1 MDNMASNV
9 SVRSTKQRKD
19 NLITRKQDKSPEK
32 TIRGTRG
39 AYRGIPSTS
48 KRDEETDTGSSERLD
63 RSKKFI
69 SQNKSSYG
77 LGKRPDFLKN
87 RNVHLASSRYGQ
99 MTSGLHGHGHQIS
112 QPAHHLDSTVLPA
125 KEKTVHGKEKTFKVV
140 MGGEVGVMKTPV
152 LGPRPYNALAIIHT
166 QQSNTF
172 DMLNTLTTSVASQP
186 VVGVGVGGFRRR
198 SSGQGA
204 LASCDPELDDSGNKL
219 VARLEDDAFISE
231 QDLEENIQ
239 IATATEK
246 GLPHADDTGGEQPQ
260 EQQNGLVYGPI
271 YDKLDLEKDKQ
282 KQDKE
287 DEEEPIGVSPCGRFF
302 KYDKEVGRGSF
313 KTVYHGLDTQT
324 GVAVAWCELL
334 EKKLNKTERLRF
346 REEADM
352 LKKLQHPN
360 IVRFYNYW
368 EGTVAKKKNIV
379 LITELMLSG
388 TLKAYLRRFKKIN
401 PKVLKSWCRQIL
413 KGLNFLHSR
422 TPPIIHRDLKCDN
435 IFITGTTGSV
445 KIGDLGLATLKNRSF
460 AKSVIGTPEFMA
472 PEMYEEHYDESVDV
486 YAFGM
491 CMLEMATGEYPY
503 SECSGPAQIYKKV
516 VSGVKPQSLD
526 KVNIPEVKDI
536 IESCIKPN
544 KTDRPKVKD
553 LLNHE
558 FFGEDIGLRLEI
570 VGRDLVT
577 SSDITKIQFRLKII
591 DPKKRSYTHKENEA
605 IQFEFDMEQDDCE
618 EVANEMAKAGLIM
631 EEDARIVYKLLK
643 SQLISLNRERSE
655 KKAQMLFNQELIN
668 EQNRQ
673 QLLLE
678 QVKMFHNQQ
687 QASPVDQVK
696 AGLLNGVGSQP
707 TLAAVQLDQQ
717 SQFLQTQQ
725 QLLQQQYQQM
735 SNEETAMKILQ
746 HNLIQARISPS
757 LTSLEQNIKQQQ
769 ALMEHNL
776 LNQQMLDQN
785 VPAQLME
792 QQAQLEPVSSQ
803 QQLHQN
809 NILNTQFGLNEIT
822 NQNQALQQHII
833 QQQQNIMRHQ
843 AAVIHQ
849 KQMEEQL
856 TAQETAIAGPQ
867 PNLVTGQVL
876 DPSLQNLQNILAQ
889 IIQRP
894 DTLQSRKESESEQ
907 QQAMQQQQQA
917 QQTPAL
923 SQQPTTESVDVPV
936 QPAQQEQE
944 ALQQTMNLLGS
955 QMQQATQNLA
965 YQQNQ
970 QHFIQPN
977 ILSAAVDPAIL
988 AQQQQVAHA
997 QQQMVQAQQQLN
1009 MQKQMLAQQQLVFQ
1023 QHMLSQQQLHLP
1035 GQTLSPQHFRNTLFQ
1050 QQQYLAQQ
1058 ERQLQTQQNIID
1070 QQNLALLAQKQQLM
1084 GQQQQKVEEML
1095 RAQRPVYQR
1104 QGSEQSQISTAD
1116 MHDQQQPLV
1125 QDQYQQKPPL
1135 QPQMSVDQMQQYQN
1149 QYIDMQMQK
1158 KEDHYIPQMHPLQ
1171 GQSLPHNILAQN
1183 FSAVQQSERQI
1194 SSHEGTPVQNYSV
1207 NPLQMYQQQSQ
1218 SVQTMQ
1224 NVSYQTEPTIPSS
1237 VAASVQQNVSHV
1249 QDSTQMHMQPMQQA
1263 SVQQQVQQSVQQT
1276 VQPSVQQSVQQ
1287 PVQQSVQTTIQ
1298 TSMQPSMQQSVQ
1310 PSVQQNVQ
1318 PSIQQSVQQTVQSS
1332 VQQSVQQSS
1341 QLSAQTSVQS
1351 SAQIQESI
1359 PHQLSIS
1366 EPSDN
1371 GHVNGGQKEQ
1381 FLTPMTEFPSGS
1393 THPDGIKPPE
1403 LSSVEEKLG
1412 EAQQEVSVS
1421 TAVPSPITSE
1431 KKSRGSK
1438 KRSREKD
1445 KLPKLTV
1452 LEVNDSATVVECQLE
1467 SKSKTVTFKFDVTD
1481 VNPEEIASNLVS
1493 NNLLPEWQSVTFT
1506 ELIRDI
1512 VQQLLSD
1519 PAATPVLSPAHHAAL
1534 RLNMDKTDY
1543 DSETTEREEN
1553 LTDSNQDNSEC
1564 TTPTASQDSIA
1575 LAELAD
1581 DEPVPSA
1588 PTPTPADPAPTPT
1601 PTPTPTPASVPAP
1614 GPTPAPALPAH
1625 LPAEIS
1631 SRKIS
1636 TASSIGS
1643 NQSDGGSIPPDR
1655 SGSSESQN
1663 GEKKTQK
1670 PTRKISRFLV
1680 SPVVDRGEDVVEEKI
1695 EPEKP
1700 PEPKLYSEVAK
1711 EPRKDAQVNGLP
1723 EEQPPPP
1730 SQPQPAMQRPQQPH
1744 QPQQPAQ
1751 PPQPAPATQVTPQ
1764 VIPQEKYVPTHQYSV
1779 ASQMHPPHTVTE
1791 HRMEVKQE
1799 IPISA
1804 PIAQS
1809 VVPPITAP
1817 IVNNIQPTIPP
1828 ALPFQNPMINPN
1840 LLSGT
1845 IQANL
1850 TNLST
1855 PLQIATDTPLLGLSQ
1870 VGTPIGVGADLGLG
1884 MGLGA
1889 VGPTLADPVGLSRL
1903 PFAQPAL
1910 APAATLTDA
1919 LPNAENIQRMLLKQN
1934 IMNQQQNLTGP
1945 NLLGLLN
1952 QSQYPQPDLALH
1964 NNLLTNAQPACG
1976 TLAGARLPGHY
1987 VPQKYY
1993 QPVLACAA
2001 TANDFIAQQQA
2012 LQGSVCPLG
2021 APALGGG
2028 FALGLG
2034 LGAPMLQHQ
2043 LAAHNLALNQNLMGQ
2058 NLGQNLGLATQ
2069 NLGVGGQN
2077 LMGGQKFGVGGPALS
2092 LVGAGPLHRNAHAH
2106 HAHHTLARRAVELDG
2121 AGMTNMNSTG
2131 SSQPST
2137 PNKSQS
2143 YEYMLSLQ
2151 QKLSSISNSGPVSPQ
2166 SPLEYS
2172 PMLSPTQRAMHAIPT
2187 HKTGEGS
2194 EAPGSEAGEG
2204 PEAGG
2209 AVGVA
2214 GGVAAHASR
2223 LAHLDHELSKISL
2236 HYKHA
2241 PNKDV
2246 FLEHGNEEHEIMSD
2260 NVNDGAGSAYEEAG
2274 EEWES
2279 ARRRYRVARAAPC
2292 RGYALCRLLPR
2303 LPPPARHHAK
2313 ESSHVFGE
2321 SALDDMSCDN
2331 TSWCEDGVG
2340 EGGAEGVAENGAE
2353 AEAADT
2359 YVLTD
2364 AARARCY
2371 VITDAL
2377 SGRVATVLDPAPQ
2390 QTDPKQ
2396 AAEEISEDKERSF
2409 LIVDPARDMT
2419 CTVLARTL
2427 DLERDSAFDRFV
2439 ERTYSQHEHTPDE
2452 KCESVS
2458 ATEELNKWRC
2468 VEVEGQTW
2476 REGAEVSGAGLCA
2489 AGAGAG
2495 PQAARAQAGTLLA
2508 DVLVDDVLTDR
2519 AWCRQVVVVSLSAA
2533 APS

>member
-1 MDNMASNV
+1 MASNV
-9 SVRSTKQRKD
+9 SVRNTKQRKD

-77 LGKRPDFLKN
+77 LGKRPEFLKN

-112 QPAHHLDSTVLPA
+112 QPAHHLDSTVLPT

-140 MGGEVGVMKTPV
+140 MGGEVGVMKAPV

-260 EQQNGLVYGPI
+260 EQQNVFLSY
-271 YDKLDLEKDKQ
+271 
-282 KQDKE
+282 
-287 DEEEPIGVSPCGRFF
+287 C
-302 KYDKEVGRGSF
+302 
-313 KTVYHGLDTQT
+313 VYHGLDTQT

-460 AKSVIGTPEFMA
+460 AKSVIGTPEFMAPEMYEEHYDESVDVYAFGMCMLEMATGEYPYSECSGPAQIYKKVCTPEFMA

-725 QLLQQQYQQM
+725 QLLQQQYQQI

-907 QQAMQQQQQA
+907 QQAMQQQQQT

-923 SQQPTTESVDVPV
+923 SQQPTTESVDVPA
-936 QPAQQEQE
+936 PSIQQEQE

-955 QMQQATQNLA
+955 QMQQATQNLG

-970 QHFIQPN
+970 QHFIQHN
-977 ILSAAVDPAIL
+977 ILSAAVDPGIL

-1009 MQKQMLAQQQLVFQ
+1009 LQKQMLAQQQLVFQ

-1104 QGSEQSQISTAD
+1104 QGSEQSQISTTD
-1116 MHDQQQPLV
+1116 VHDQQQPLV

-1183 FSAVQQSERQI
+1183 FSTVQQSERQI

-1218 SVQTMQ
+1218 PVQTMQ
-1224 NVSYQTEPTIPSS
+1224 NVSYQTDSTIPSS
-1237 VAASVQQNVSHV
+1237 VAGAVQQNISHV
-1249 QDSTQMHMQPMQQA
+1249 QDSNQMHMQSMQQPP
-1263 SVQQQVQQSVQQT
+1263 VQQPVQQSVQQT

-1287 PVQQSVQTTIQ
+1287 PVQQSVQNTIQ

-1318 PSIQQSVQQTVQSS
+1318 PSIQQSVQQTAQQTAQSS
-1332 VQQSVQQSS
+1332 VQQSVQQPVQPSVQQSS
-1341 QLSAQTSVQS
+1341 QPTTQTSVQS

-1371 GHVNGGQKEQ
+1371 GHINGGQKEQ

-1412 EAQQEVSVS
+1412 EAQQEAPIS

-1553 LTDSNQDNSEC
+1553 
-1564 TTPTASQDSIA
+1564 TASQDSIA

-1581 DEPVPSA
+1581 DDPVPTA
-1588 PTPTPADPAPTPT
+1588 PTPTPADTAPT
-1601 PTPTPTPASVPAP
+1601 PTPTPTPASA
-1614 GPTPAPALPAH
+1614 PAPAPAVPAH

-1680 SPVVDRGEDVVEEKI
+1680 SPVVDRGEEVVEEKT
-1695 EPEKP
+1695 EPERP

-1711 EPRKDAQVNGLP
+1711 EPRKDAQ
-1723 EEQPPPP
+1723 
-1730 SQPQPAMQRPQQPH
+1730 
-1744 QPQQPAQ
+1744 
-1751 PPQPAPATQVTPQ
+1751 
-1764 VIPQEKYVPTHQYSV
+1764 YSV
-1779 ASQMHPPHTVTE
+1779 ASQMQPPHTVTE
-1791 HRMEVKQE
+1791 QKLEVKQD

-1828 ALPFQNPMINPN
+1828 ALPFQTPMINPN

-1845 IQANL
+1845 LQTNL

-1884 MGLGA
+1884 IGLGP

-1910 APAATLTDA
+1910 APTPSLTDA

-1952 QSQYPQPDLALH
+1952 QQQYPQPDLALH

-1976 TLAGARLPGHY
+1976 TIAGARLPGHY
-1987 VPQKYY
+1987 TPQKYY
-1993 QPVLACAA
+1993 QPMLACAA

-2021 APALGGG
+2021 APTLGGG
-2028 FALGLG
+2028 FPLGLG
-2034 LGAPMLQHQ
+2034 LGTPMLQHQ

-2092 LVGAGPLHRNAHAH
+2092 LVGAGQLHRAAHAHHTLARRAVDLDGAAQQQALQGSVCPLGAPTLGGGFPLGLGLGTPMLQHQLAAHNLALNQNLMGQNLGQNLGLATQNLGVGGQNLMGGQKFGVGGPALSLVGAGQLHRAAHAH
-2106 HAHHTLARRAVELDG
+2106 HAHHTLARRAVDLDG
-2121 AGMTNMNSTG
+2121 AGMTNVNSTG

-2151 QKLSSISNSGPVSPQ
+2151 QKLSSIANSGPVSPQ

-2172 PMLSPTQRAMHAIPT
+2172 PMLSPTQRAMHAMPT

-2204 PEAGG
+2204 PEVGG
-2209 AVGVA
+2209 AVGVV

-2246 FLEHGNEEHEIMSD
+2246 FMEHGAEEHEIMSD
-2260 NVNDGAGSAYEEAG
+2260 NVNDGAGSAYEG
-2274 EEWES
+2274 
-2279 ARRRYRVARAAPC
+2279 
-2292 RGYALCRLLPR
+2292 
-2303 LPPPARHHAK
+2303 AK
-2313 ESSHVFGE
+2313 EKPY
-2321 SALDDMSCDN
+2321 LDKTAKRPMLVDVYNKFEECR
-2331 TSWCEDGVG
+2331 CFIYLKLIED
-2340 EGGAEGVAENGAE
+2340 
-2353 AEAADT
+2353 
-2359 YVLTD
+2359 
-2364 AARARCY
+2364 
-2371 VITDAL
+2371 
-2377 SGRVATVLDPAPQ
+2377 
-2390 QTDPKQ
+2390 TDPKQ

-2427 DLERDSAFDRFV
+2427 DLERDSAFDRFI
-2439 ERTYSQHEHTPDE
+2439 ERTYSQHEHTPEE
-2452 KCESVS
+2452 KSESVS
-2458 ATEELNKWRC
+2458 VTEELNKWRG

-2476 REGAEVSGAGLCA
+2476 REGAEVSGAGLC
-2489 AGAGAG
+2489 GAGAG
-2495 PQAARAQAGTLLA
+2495 PRPARAQVGALLA

-2519 AWCRQVVVVSLSAA
+2519 AWCRQVVLLSLRTA